1 MVQLFNDGGGFMW
14 PILII
19 FIIGLGFVLERLYHL
34 FMGLSSNEE
43 FAIEVANTVSHQG
56 IDAAKQLFGKTLSKD
71 LINKET
77 GDLIDEKGTSVT
89 EEKLKA
95 WSNMGVIEKSIK
107 ITDNAV
113 GPVANLCL
121 ATLDRAH
128 LGADEAEHVLDHS
141 GSIEMASMEKNMT
154 WISLCIAT
162 APMLGFLGTV
172 WGMIQAF
179 NDIKMANDISPAV
192 VAGGISVALLT
203 TAFGLVVAVIL
214 QIFQN
219 AVLYIIDNQIVTLQ
233 KSTAALLQAI
243 KDMGKN

>member
-1 MVQLFNDGGGFMW
+1 MVQLFVDGGGFMI
-14 PILII
+14 PILLI
-19 FIIGLGFVLERLYHL
+19 FIIGLAFVIERLYQRAGASAIVTY
-34 FMGLSSNEE
+34 FAEE
-43 FAIEVANTVSHQG
+43 IANTVKSSG
-56 IDAAKQLFGKTLSKD
+56 IESAKAQCEDAQ
-71 LINKET
+71 
-77 GDLIDEKGTSVT
+77 
-89 EEKLKA
+89 
-95 WSNMGVIEKSIK
+95 
-107 ITDNAV
+107 

-121 ATLDRAH
+121 AALDRAD
-128 LGADEAEHVLDHS
+128 LGAKEAEHALDYS

-203 TAFGLVVAVIL
+203 TAFGLVVAVVL

-219 AVLYIIDNQIVTLQ
+219 AVMYIIDNQIVTLQ
-233 KSTAALLQAI
+233 KSTTALLHAI
-243 KDMGKN
+243 KDSNKN

>member
-1 MVQLFNDGGGFMW
+1 MVQLFIDGGGFMW
-14 PILII
+14 PILGI
-19 FIIGLGFVLERLYHL
+19 FIVGLVFVLERLYHL
-34 FMGLSSNEE
+34 FKGLSSNED
-43 FAIEVANTVSHQG
+43 FANEIADEVKQSG
-56 IDAAKQLFGKTLSKD
+56 IDSAKTKCEGSQ
-71 LINKET
+71 
-77 GDLIDEKGTSVT
+77 
-89 EEKLKA
+89 
-95 WSNMGVIEKSIK
+95 
-107 ITDNAV
+107 

-121 ATLDRAH
+121 AALDRAN
-128 LGADEAEHVLDHS
+128 LGVDEAEHALDHS

-233 KSTAALLQAI
+233 KSTTALLHAI
-243 KDMGKN
+243 KDMAKS

>member
-1 MVQLFNDGGGFMW
+1 MVQLFIDGGGFMW
-14 PILII
+14 PILGI
-19 FIIGLGFVLERLYHL
+19 FIVGLVFVLERLYHL
-34 FMGLSSNEE
+34 FKGLSSNED
-43 FAIEVANTVSHQG
+43 FAFEIADEVKQSG
-56 IDAAKQLFGKTLSKD
+56 IDSAKTKCEGSQ
-71 LINKET
+71 
-77 GDLIDEKGTSVT
+77 
-89 EEKLKA
+89 
-95 WSNMGVIEKSIK
+95 
-107 ITDNAV
+107 

-121 ATLDRAH
+121 AALDRAN
-128 LGADEAEHVLDHS
+128 LGVDEAEHALDHS

-233 KSTAALLQAI
+233 KSTTALLHAI

>member
-1 MVQLFNDGGGFMW
+1 MVQLFIDGGGFMW
-14 PILII
+14 PILFI
-19 FIIGLGFVLERLYHL
+19 FIIGFVFVLERLYHL
-34 FMGLSSNEE
+34 LKGLSSDEE
-43 FAIEVANTVSHQG
+43 FAQDIAETVTQSG
-56 IDAAKQLFGKTLSKD
+56 IDSATAKC
-71 LINKET
+71 E
-77 GDLIDEKGTSVT
+77 
-89 EEKLKA
+89 
-95 WSNMGVIEKSIK
+95 
-107 ITDNAV
+107 NAV
-113 GPVANLCL
+113 GPVANLCISAL
-121 ATLDRAH
+121 GRAH
-128 LGADEAEHVLDHS
+128 LGADEAEHALDHS

-203 TAFGLVVAVIL
+203 TAFGLVVAVVL

-233 KSTAALLQAI
+233 KSTTTLLHAI
-243 KDMGKN
+243 KDSRNN

>member
-1 MVQLFNDGGGFMW
+1 MVQLFIDGGGFMW
-14 PILII
+14 PILFI
-19 FIIGLGFVLERLYHL
+19 FIIGFVFVIERLYHL
-34 FMGLSSNEE
+34 FKGLSSNED
-43 FAIEVANTVSHQG
+43 FAYEVAETVKQSG
-56 IDAAKQLFGKTLSKD
+56 IDSAKTQCEG
-71 LINKET
+71 
-77 GDLIDEKGTSVT
+77 
-89 EEKLKA
+89 
-95 WSNMGVIEKSIK
+95 
-107 ITDNAV
+107 AV

-121 ATLDRAH
+121 SALDRAR
-128 LGADEAEHVLDHS
+128 LGADEAEQALDHS

-233 KSTAALLQAI
+233 KSTTALLHAI
-243 KDMGKN
+243 KDSDKV

>member
-1 MVQLFNDGGGFMW
+1 MVQLFIDGGGFMW
-14 PILII
+14 PILGI
-19 FIIGLGFVLERLYHL
+19 FIVGLVFVLERLYHL
-34 FMGLSSNEE
+34 FKGLSSNED
-43 FAIEVANTVSHQG
+43 FAYEIADEVKQSG
-56 IDAAKQLFGKTLSKD
+56 IDSAKTKCEGSQ
-71 LINKET
+71 
-77 GDLIDEKGTSVT
+77 
-89 EEKLKA
+89 
-95 WSNMGVIEKSIK
+95 
-107 ITDNAV
+107 

-121 ATLDRAH
+121 AALDRAN
-128 LGADEAEHVLDHS
+128 LGADEAEHALDHS

-233 KSTAALLQAI
+233 KSTTTLLHAI
-243 KDMGKN
+243 KDMGKG

>member
-1 MVQLFNDGGGFMW
+1 MVQLFIDGGGFMW
-14 PILII
+14 PILFI
-19 FIIGLGFVLERLYHL
+19 FIIGFVFVIERLYHL
-34 FMGLSSNEE
+34 FKGLSSNED
-43 FAIEVANTVSHQG
+43 FAYEIAGTVKQSG
-56 IDAAKQLFGKTLSKD
+56 IDSAKTQCEG
-71 LINKET
+71 
-77 GDLIDEKGTSVT
+77 
-89 EEKLKA
+89 
-95 WSNMGVIEKSIK
+95 
-107 ITDNAV
+107 AV

-121 ATLDRAH
+121 SALDRAS
-128 LGADEAEHVLDHS
+128 LGADEAEHALDHS

-203 TAFGLVVAVIL
+203 TAFGLVVAVVL

-233 KSTAALLQAI
+233 KSTTALLHAI
-243 KDMGKN
+243 KDSNKI

>member
-1 MVQLFNDGGGFMW
+1 MVQLFIDGGGFMW
-14 PILII
+14 PILFI
-19 FIIGLGFVLERLYHL
+19 FIIGLVFVLERLYHL
-34 FMGLSSNEE
+34 IKGLSSNEE
-43 FAIEVANTVSHQG
+43 FAQDVANIIKDSG
-56 IDAAKQLFGKTLSKD
+56 IDSALSKCD
-71 LINKET
+71 DAE
-77 GDLIDEKGTSVT
+77 
-89 EEKLKA
+89 
-95 WSNMGVIEKSIK
+95 
-107 ITDNAV
+107 
-113 GPVANLCL
+113 GPVANLCIAAL
-121 ATLDRAH
+121 ERAS
-128 LGADEAEHVLDHS
+128 LGADEAEQALNYS

-214 QIFQN
+214 QLFQN

-233 KSTAALLQAI
+233 KSTTTLLHTI
-243 KDMGKN
+243 KDINRN